1 MTSSTQAC
9 DIVIDEA
16 GSSNPKVWTGA
27 ASSIGNDLEAIRFH
41 ADRNVIDLE
50 ERSGDV
56 VIKGKYRTGLILLPS
71 GRRIILR
78 TKLPGIVLLDWLVY
92 LGEFPE
98 FQHWSQVGNVT
109 ADDDWQKVLL
119 KLFLTELDVVTRW
132 HLRKDFVRLNIE
144 SSQVRGKVLASAIA
158 SKIWRLPKMP
168 QIIRG
173 RSFDTPANRMLA
185 LALKQVVLLQKHLDD
200 SSRNLLFRL
209 RSDWSEITIDD
220 VDRNQ
225 IVADGLTSAPSG
237 YGNALQLARLILF
250 GASMDSKSGWG
261 GQSFTLSLAGV
272 WERGIRKM
280 CKELSPATGWRSLP
294 SKNRIRP
301 WDDASGQ
308 DDPNRLMISDILL
321 QRGTERWVLDAKY
334 KCGFGNESRNDRFQM
349 CAYAMG
355 FRASRATLV
364 YPSQESSNFDQR
376 ELLSVDIGGTHVR
389 IDSFALPMANGPNM
403 CLKALRA
410 KLQTV

>member
-1 MTSSTQAC
+1 
-9 DIVIDEA
+9 
-16 GSSNPKVWTGA
+16 
-27 ASSIGNDLEAIRFH
+27 
-41 ADRNVIDLE
+41 
-50 ERSGDV
+50 
-56 VIKGKYRTGLILLPS
+56 
-71 GRRIILR
+71 
-78 TKLPGIVLLDWLVY
+78 
-92 LGEFPE
+92 
-98 FQHWSQVGNVT
+98 
-109 ADDDWQKVLL
+109 
-119 KLFLTELDVVTRW
+119 
-132 HLRKDFVRLNIE
+132 
-144 SSQVRGKVLASAIA
+144 
-158 SKIWRLPKMP
+158 
-168 QIIRG
+168 
-173 RSFDTPANRMLA
+173 
-185 LALKQVVLLQKHLDD
+185 
-200 SSRNLLFRL
+200 
-209 RSDWSEITIDD
+209 
-220 VDRNQ
+220 
-225 IVADGLTSAPSG
+225 
-237 YGNALQLARLILF
+237 
-250 GASMDSKSGWG
+250 MDSKSGWG

-301 WDDASGQ
+301 WDDANGQ
-308 DDPNRLMISDILL
+308 DDPDRLMISDILL
-321 QRGTERWVLDAKY
+321 QCGTERWVLDAKY